1 MITNERQYKMT
12 RTQAEKFRM
21 ALVDLEKRQTL
32 RSDLHPRLARAER
45 EALQSQLQDLIDELE
60 AYDALQRS
68 EAPVIEIDDFSDL
81 AEGLIKG
88 GMA

>member
-60 AYDALQRS
+60 AYDAADELKQKVEIRS
-68 EAPVIEIDDFSDL
+68 AGYRD
-81 AEGLIKG
+81 
-88 GMA
+88 